1 MHSAAIYARVSTDEQ
16 DVSRQLEE
24 CREHIGQQFPAIEGV
39 DVFADV
45 ISGAA
50 EDGGE
55 QYRSLWDAIETDDYD
70 LLVIHELS
78 RLSRLGAGEIHRFIQ
93 HCLEHETAIESLDI
107 GLSIHVD
114 DPRLQQTVYTMIAN
128 IMGDLAKIE
137 HQQKL
142 DRIQSGIRAAQ
153 QAGTWTGRPP
163 RGFTVGDDQHLHV
176 EPAEFLETRAALERI
191 ARGESKH
198 QVARDTAIPRSTL
211 VRFYEDDDRRR
222 MYLTGEGIEDNR
234 LDAALEELRP
244 LPQPDLDTDGREDV
258 SAGRIREI
266 VREELA
272 QNEGS
277 AAGSTRVE
285 NNQQSV
291 QSLDDE

>member
-1 MHSAAIYARVSTDEQ
+1 MRSAAIYARVSTDEQ
-16 DVSRQLEE
+16 DVTRQLEE
-24 CREHIGQQFPAIEGV
+24 CREHIGQQFPAIEDV
-39 DVFADV
+39 DVFADI

-50 EDGGE
+50 EDSGE

-70 LLVIHELS
+70 LVVVHELS

-93 HCLEHETAIESLDI
+93 HCLEYETAIESLDI

-163 RGFTVGDDQHLHV
+163 RGFTVGEDQRLHV

-198 QVARDTAIPRSTL
+198 QVARDTGIPRSTL
-211 VRFYEDDDRRR
+211 VRFYENEQRRR
-222 MYLTGEGIEDNR
+222 MYLAGEGVEDDR

-244 LPQPDLDTDGREDV
+244 LSDPAPDTGEGTDA
-258 SAGRIREI
+258 SAERIRAI
-266 VREELA
+266 VREELDTA
-272 QNEGS
+272 TE
-277 AAGSTRVE
+277 
-285 NNQQSV
+285 
-291 QSLDDE
+291 

>member
-1 MHSAAIYARVSTDEQ
+1 MHSAAIYTRVSTDEQ
-16 DVSRQLEE
+16 DVSRQLEQ
-24 CREHIGQQFPAIEGV
+24 CREHIVRQFPEIDDSAI

-45 ISGAA
+45 VSGAA

-55 QYRSLWDAIETDDYD
+55 QYRDLWAAIETNDYD
-70 LLVIHELS
+70 LVVIHEFS

-114 DPRLQQTVYTMIAN
+114 DPHLQQTVYTMIAN

-142 DRIQSGIRAAQ
+142 GRIQSGIRAAQ

-163 RGFTVGDDQHLHV
+163 RGFTVGEDKHLHV
-176 EPAEFLETRAALERI
+176 NPGEFLETRAALERI
-191 ARGESKH
+191 AQGESKH
-198 QVARDTAIPRSTL
+198 QVARDTGIPRSTL
-211 VRFYEDDDRRR
+211 VRFYEDEQRRR
-222 MYLTGEGIEDNR
+222 MYLAGEGIEDDR

-244 LPQPDLDTDGREDV
+244 LSDPDLDAGEGTDASDE
-258 SAGRIREI
+258 RIRAI
-266 VREELA
+266 VREELDTA
-272 QNEGS
+272 TE
-277 AAGSTRVE
+277 
-285 NNQQSV
+285 
-291 QSLDDE
+291 

>member
-1 MHSAAIYARVSTDEQ
+1 MHSAAIYTRVSTDEQ

-24 CREHIGQQFPAIEGV
+24 CCEHIARQFPEIDNSAI

-45 ISGAA
+45 VSGAA

-55 QYRSLWDAIETDDYD
+55 QYRDLWAAIETNDYD
-70 LLVIHELS
+70 LVVIHEFS

-114 DPRLQQTVYTMIAN
+114 DPHLQQTVYTMIAN

-142 DRIQSGIRAAQ
+142 GRIQSGIRAAQ

-163 RGFTVGDDQHLHV
+163 RGFTVGEDKHLHV
-176 EPAEFLETRAALERI
+176 NPGEFLETRAALERI
-191 ARGESKH
+191 AQGESKH
-198 QVARDTAIPRSTL
+198 QVARDTGIPRSTL
-211 VRFYEDDDRRR
+211 VRFYEDEQRRR
-222 MYLTGEGIEDNR
+222 MYLAGEGIEDDR

-244 LPQPDLDTDGREDV
+244 LSDPDLDTGEGTDA
-258 SAGRIREI
+258 SAERIRTI
-266 VREELA
+266 VREELDTA
-272 QNEGS
+272 TE
-277 AAGSTRVE
+277 
-285 NNQQSV
+285 
-291 QSLDDE
+291 

>member
-1 MHSAAIYARVSTDEQ
+1 MDSAAIYARVSTDDQ
-16 DVSRQLEE
+16 DVSRQLDE
-24 CREHIGQQFPAIEGV
+24 CREHIARQFPTIEDSAI
-39 DVFADV
+39 DVFADI
-45 ISGAA
+45 ISGAS
-50 EDGGE
+50 ENGGE
-55 QYRSLWDAIETDDYD
+55 QYRELWGAIETDEYD
-70 LLVIHELS
+70 LVVVHELS

-142 DRIQSGIRAAQ
+142 GRIQSGIRAAQ

-163 RGFTVGDDQHLHV
+163 RGFTVGEDKRLHV
-176 EPAEFLETRAALERI
+176 DPSAFLETRAALERI

-198 QVARDTAIPRSTL
+198 QVARDTGIPRSTL
-211 VRFYEDDDRRR
+211 VRFYEDEDSRR
-222 MYLTGEGIEDNR
+222 MYLTGEGIEDER

-244 LPQPDLDTDGREDV
+244 LPESALDTGEETNEAAD
-258 SAGRIREI
+258 RIREI
-266 VREELA
+266 VREELDA
-272 QNEGS
+272 EQ
-277 AAGSTRVE
+277 
-285 NNQQSV
+285 
-291 QSLDDE
+291 D

>member
-1 MHSAAIYARVSTDEQ
+1 MRSAAIYARVSTDEQ

-24 CREHIGQQFPAIEGV
+24 CREHIARQFPAIEDSAI

-45 ISGAA
+45 VSGAS
-50 EDGGE
+50 ETGGE
-55 QYRSLWDAIETDDYD
+55 QYRELWSAIETDDYD
-70 LLVIHELS
+70 LVVVHELS

-142 DRIQSGIRAAQ
+142 GRIQSGIRAAQ

-163 RGFTVGDDQHLHV
+163 RGFTIGEAKHLHV
-176 EPAEFLETRAALERI
+176 SPGEFLETRAALERI
-191 ARGESKH
+191 AQGG
-198 QVARDTAIPRSTL
+198 ANTRSRVTPASL
-211 VRFYEDDDRRR
+211 
-222 MYLTGEGIEDNR
+222 
-234 LDAALEELRP
+234 AAHSS
-244 LPQPDLDTDGREDV
+244 D
-258 SAGRIREI
+258 
-266 VREELA
+266 
-272 QNEGS
+272 
-277 AAGSTRVE
+277 STRTSSGDGCASLARGSRMTASMLPSKNSARSQTRTSALTRGRMLPLNE
-285 NNQQSV
+285 SEQS
-291 QSLDDE
+291 SARNST

>member
-1 MHSAAIYARVSTDEQ
+1 MDAAAIYARVSTDEQ
-16 DVSRQLEE
+16 DVTRQLDE
-24 CREHIGQQFPAIEGV
+24 CRKHIAQQFPTIADPAV

-55 QYRSLWDAIETDDYD
+55 QYRELWGEIEANTYD
-70 LLVIHELS
+70 LIVVHELS
-78 RLSRLGAGEIHRFIQ
+78 RLSRLGTGEIHRFIQ

-128 IMGDLAKIE
+128 IMGDLATIE

-153 QAGTWTGRPP
+153 RSGTWTGRPP
-163 RGFTVGDDQHLHV
+163 RGFTVGEDKHLHV
-176 EPAEFLETRAALERI
+176 DPAEFLETRAALERI

-198 QVARDTAIPRSTL
+198 RVARDTDIPRSTL
-211 VRFYEDDDRRR
+211 VRLYDDEERRR
-222 MYLTGEGIEDNR
+222 MYLTGEEPEDDR
-234 LDAALEELRP
+234 LDAAVDELRP
-244 LPQPDLDTDGREDV
+244 LPASQIGDGQATDGTSNSD
-258 SAGRIREI
+258 ADAARIRSI
-266 VREELA
+266 VREELT
-272 QNEGS
+272 NI
-277 AAGSTRVE
+277 
-285 NNQQSV
+285 NQQSIK
-291 QSLDDE
+291 